1 MQIFVPVFILSSDDP
16 LLKNDRSSEIYHSYK
31 EKHPDSEYLLF
42 TYSDFASSGQSN
54 LAVLENELIDGGLFT
69 SNKVIKIYLKDID
82 KTAADVLML
91 LAKYISKQRDDL
103 QIIIDL
109 PRIAASFNKVSAKP
123 FAEESKKNRKA
134 DLRVKDAISYLKNQ
148 NAVLEIMY
156 PQLR

>member
-91 LAKYISKQRDDL
+91 LAKIYFKTTR
-103 QIIIDL
+103 
-109 PRIAASFNKVSAKP
+109 
-123 FAEESKKNRKA
+123 
-134 DLRVKDAISYLKNQ
+134 
-148 NAVLEIMY
+148 
-156 PQLR
+156 

>member
-69 SNKVIKIYLKDID
+69 SNKVIKIYLKEEMNYTIIGLFLGLLLTIGASLLLNNYLSGFFVTNNLI
-82 KTAADVLML
+82 KINYLTTFFMMILLMIL
-91 LAKYISKQRDDL
+91 SYSVDYLTLKFQKEK
-103 QIIIDL
+103 
-109 PRIAASFNKVSAKP
+109 KVY
-123 FAEESKKNRKA
+123 EE
-134 DLRVKDAISYLKNQ
+134 LK
-148 NAVLEIMY
+148 EE
-156 PQLR
+156 